1 MKIKILLIVLIG
13 ISFGIKAQ
21 EKIQTEVGL
30 KGDFIYKNGNIG
42 IGTTNP
48 QAKLD
53 VTGPTRFTN
62 GRLTQSGDMPN
73 DNNAV
78 FTNTSTS
85 GYGIYSKGGLGNH
98 YAFHFENQAGESIIF
113 GGGNGNIGIGTTNPQ
128 AKLDVTGPTRFTN
141 GRLTQSG
148 DMPNDNNAVFTNTS
162 TSGYG
167 IYSKG
172 GLGSRYA
179 FHFENQAG
187 ESIIFGRGNGNI
199 GIGTTNT
206 NGWKLAVNGKII
218 AKEIKVETGW
228 SDFVFYDNYKLPT
241 LKQVEKYIKEKGHL
255 KDIPSA
261 EEVKE
266 NGIYLGE
273 MDSKL
278 LRKIEELTLYT
289 IQQQKEIKKQ
299 AEKIENLELL
309 NKTLFELQSRLEKL
323 ESKK

>member
-1 MKIKILLIVLIG
+1 MRKTIFTIG
-13 ISFGIKAQ
+13 VIIGMLNFGFSQNQIHQ
-21 EKIQTEVGL
+21 S
-30 KGDFIYKNGNIG
+30 NGNVG
-42 IGTTNP
+42 IGTENP
-48 QAKLD
+48 EAKLH
-53 VTGPTRFTN
+53 VKGPTRFTN

-73 DNNAV
+73 DNNAL
-78 FTNTSTS
+78 FINTSTS
-85 GYGIYSKGGLGNH
+85 GYGIYSKGGLDTH
-98 YAFHFENQAGESIIF
+98 YAFHFENQAGESIIL
-113 GGGNGNIGIGTTNPQ
+113 GNGNGNIGIGVTAPQ
-128 AKLDVTGPTRFTN
+128 AKLHVKGPTRFTN

-148 DMPNDNNAVFTNTS
+148 DMPNDNNALFINTS

-172 GLGSRYA
+172 GLGTHYA

-187 ESIIFGRGNGNI
+187 ESIILGRGNGNI
-199 GIGTTNT
+199 GIGTIDPK
-206 NGWKLAVNGKII
+206 GWKLAVNGKIR
-218 AKEIKVETGW
+218 AKEIKVETEW
-228 SDFVFYDNYKLPT
+228 ADFVFYDDYKLPT
-241 LKQVEKYIKEKGHL
+241 LIDVENHIKEKGHL

-278 LRKIEELTLYT
+278 LQKIEELTLYT

-299 AEKIENLELL
+299 AKKIENLELL
-309 NKTLFELQSRLEKL
+309 NNKLLELQSRLAKL